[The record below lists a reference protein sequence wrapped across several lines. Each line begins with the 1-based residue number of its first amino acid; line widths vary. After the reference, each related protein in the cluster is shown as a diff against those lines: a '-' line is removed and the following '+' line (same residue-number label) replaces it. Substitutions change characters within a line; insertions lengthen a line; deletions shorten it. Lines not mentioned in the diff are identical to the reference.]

1 MLPIRSMNPCFQRIQ
16 PIWIRFSSST
26 NDFIRPPGSIRSW
39 ILDQVAA
46 HKRWRYANDPE
57 YRKRRIELSSEWR
70 LNRRKTDP
78 EWRAKRTTYYEE
90 QHHRRR
96 NHLRTWLRHNS
107 QARQLTW
114 PEHSCVF
121 YEERTIHVC
130 STCAQRLDRK
140 LWWKRKEG
148 HDNADVSVDTVQGSS
163 DGSAISEK
171 YDCHL
176 CFTED
181 WSRALPIDRAKL
193 PYSLRTQPSDA
204 KDQTISGDEANATGP
219 EP

>member
-1 MLPIRSMNPCFQRIQ
+1 M
-16 PIWIRFSSST
+16 FSKDSTHLDQVST

-46 HKRWRYANDPE
+46 HKPWRYANDPE

-96 NHLRTWLRHNS
+96 NHLRTWLRQDS

-130 STCAQRLDRK
+130 CTCAQRLNRNF
-140 LWWKRKEG
+140 G
-148 HDNADVSVDTVQGSS
+148 
-163 DGSAISEK
+163 GSARKDTITPMLVSTRSKEVPTGRLFL
-171 YDCHL
+171 DSTTVICV
-176 CFTED
+176 
-181 WSRALPIDRAKL
+181 SRK
-193 PYSLRTQPSDA
+193 
-204 KDQTISGDEANATGP
+204 TGLEHYP
-219 EP
+219 